1 VYGED
6 MAKQKRFVVSTI
18 GISFLNAHLP
28 ADIRKEQPAFL
39 IERANA
45 KTLSREDMEVVDR
58 ISQEVAK
65 TLEQGHIETIR
76 KESAELNGLYAL
88 YENQLDQ
95 ATQDMHF
102 LIATDTM
109 LGRRCAELVKS
120 HLQSHRIPADIY
132 IPSQLNT
139 ANTADFEYGCKD
151 LINWCTSNIPG
162 YRENGYTVVFNLV
175 GAFKALQGYLNT
187 IGMFYADDIL
197 YLFEGSSEA
206 ILIPRLPIRID
217 LDALKPF
224 AVPIALMADGD
235 GDLPVTK
242 LQHLSR
248 AIYNTVDERAIISD
262 WGLLVWNQI
271 RNEILGNELL
281 PFPRLRYTSSFE
293 RDFRTTTDVTH
304 RVSLQ
309 SALAKVAALF
319 ERSNNDRSLLR
330 RDGSLQYET
339 YRGYDIDH
347 FRVSLSLRVNCKL
360 EEGEL
365 VILNF
370 GTHDYC
376 ERDCLRR
383 RGD

>member
-1 VYGED
+1 
-6 MAKQKRFVVSTI
+6 MAKQKRLVVSTV
-18 GISFLNAHLP
+18 GISLLNAHLP
-28 ADIRKEQPAFL
+28 ADIRKEQSAFL

-45 KTLSREDMEVVDR
+45 QTLSSEDMGVVDQ

-76 KESAELNGLYAL
+76 KKSAELNGLYAL

-102 LIATDTM
+102 LIATDTV

-120 HLQSHRIPADIY
+120 HLQSHRISADIY

-139 ANTADFEYGCKD
+139 ANTADFEYGSKD
-151 LINWCTSNIPG
+151 LINWCTTCIPG
-162 YRENGYTVVFNLV
+162 YREDGYTVVFNLV
-175 GAFKALQGYLNT
+175 AAFKALQGYLNT

-197 YLFEGSSEA
+197 YLFEGGSEA

-235 GDLPVTK
+235 GDLPVTE
-242 LQHLSR
+242 LQNLSR
-248 AIYNTVDERAIISD
+248 AIYNTVDERAMISD
-262 WGLLVWNQI
+262 WGLLVWKQI
-271 RNEILGNELL
+271 RNEMLGNELL
-281 PFPRLRYTSSFE
+281 RFPRLRYTSSFE
-293 RDFRTTTDVTH
+293 KDFRTTTDVTH
-304 RVSLQ
+304 RVDLQ
-309 SALAKVAALF
+309 IALAKAAVLF
-319 ERSNNDRSLLR
+319 ERSNNDRSQLR
-330 RDGSLQYET
+330 RNGSLQYET
-339 YRGYDIDH
+339 YKGYDIDH

-365 VILNF
+365 LMLNF

-376 ERDCLRR
+376 ERDCLR
-383 RGD
+383 

>member
-1 VYGED
+1 
-6 MAKQKRFVVSTI
+6 MAQQKRLVVSTV
-18 GISFLNAHLP
+18 GTSLLNAHLP

-45 KTLSREDMEVVDR
+45 KTLSSEDMGVVER

-76 KESAELNGLYAL
+76 KKSAELNGLYAL

-102 LIATDTM
+102 LIATDTV
-109 LGRRCAELVKS
+109 LGRRCAELVRS
-120 HLQSHRIPADIY
+120 HLQNHRIPAYIY

-139 ANTADFEYGCKD
+139 ANTADFEYGSKD
-151 LINWCTSNIPG
+151 LINWCTEHIPG
-162 YRENGYTVVFNLV
+162 YRKAGYTVVFNLV

-235 GDLPVTK
+235 GDLPVTE

-248 AIYNTVDERAIISD
+248 AIYDTVDERAIISD

-281 PFPRLRYTSSFE
+281 PFPRLHYTNSFE
-293 RDFRTTTDVTH
+293 KNFGATTDLTH

-309 SALAKVAALF
+309 CALAKAAVLL
-319 ERSNNDRSLLR
+319 ERSNNDRSQLR
-330 RDGSLQYET
+330 GNGGLQYET
-339 YRGYDIDH
+339 YKGYEIDH
-347 FRVSLSLRVNCKL
+347 FRVSSDLRVNCKP
-360 EEGEL
+360 GEDGL
-365 VILNF
+365 VMLNF

-376 ERDCLRR
+376 ERDCLR
-383 RGD
+383 